1 MRLLLCLL
9 AALSALV
16 CGTEAS
22 AAQFLYTITGQ
33 VVLDELSY
41 DERQLFGP
49 TLGSTFTAGFV
60 VDDAV
65 AQAIYDYGPTSS
77 SATGGWASAPG
88 TLPPI
93 TASLTIGGGTYAV
106 RQGNSSSGPM
116 ISPDGEPFGGTS
128 SQRDLGAIR
137 KDAVARRLDL
147 TTSYYEESFCCY
159 PAGYQFEASGDYLDF
174 GLYSAAF
181 TNPDYRQLGTYAVA
195 PTGGYFSSFVQ
206 TGPYPGAM
214 TQIRFT
220 AERLTV
226 SSLSAVPEIGTWLMM
241 IAGVACAGS
250 SKRRRGQPRQTSLT
264 ETRSRAETHSARDA
278 EA

>member
-137 KDAVARRLDL
+137 KDAVARRFDL
-147 TTSYYEESFCCY
+147 TTSYYEES
-159 PAGYQFEASGDYLDF
+159 
-174 GLYSAAF
+174 SAA
-181 TNPDYRQLGTYAVA
+181 TRRAT
-195 PTGGYFSSFVQ
+195 
-206 TGPYPGAM
+206 
-214 TQIRFT
+214 
-220 AERLTV
+220 
-226 SSLSAVPEIGTWLMM
+226 
-241 IAGVACAGS
+241 S
-250 SKRRRGQPRQTSLT
+250 SKRAETTSISACTAPPSPIPTIGNSAHTLSLRPEAT
-264 ETRSRAETHSARDA
+264 SRASCRAGPIQER
-278 EA
+278 